1 MCCAVACSA
10 AGPATSLPVVLVRAE
25 RANETVAAL
34 GERLDEARRLRRVTQ
49 RFPQALDGVVQP
61 AIEIDEGVRR
71 PDLPLELVP
80 RHDLAGV
87 VQQNAE

>member
-1 MCCAVACSA
+1 MLPCDLLGRRPRDLAACR
-10 AGPATSLPVVLVRAE
+10 VVRAK

-49 RFPQALDGVVQP
+49 RLPQALDGVVQP